1 MQFSEYVKYDGLGL
15 GQLVRQKDV
24 TPAELVETAIARAEA
39 VDPALNFL
47 VYRDFE
53 RARAAARTQKSSGLF
68 AGVPFLLKDILAF
81 AEGMPTRQGA
91 RFIPPIPF
99 PHDSLLT
106 TRFREAGLIP
116 LGKTNVPEYGLLP
129 TTESRLY
136 GPARNPFDLE
146 RSTGG
151 SSGGSAAAVAAGVV
165 PLAHANDG
173 GGSIRIP
180 ASCCGLVGLKPTRA
194 RVTLAPELGE
204 AVDGLA
210 IDFVLSRSVRDSAA
224 ALDVASGNIQGDP
237 YWAPPAPP
245 SWLATLEQAPKRLRI
260 AFSLRKLDGGAL
272 HPDCEAAVKAA
283 AKLCAD
289 LGHIVEEA
297 TPQFDIGVLVPSFL
311 VVWTANLAAAIDY
324 TARVTGQTPAP
335 DLFEGLTWGMYEA
348 GKRVSASEYL
358 LAKVAMQQAS
368 RGAAKFHDTHDLW
381 LAATLGAPPIKL
393 GTFDIDERD
402 IVKGFLPLFDYVP
415 FTALQ
420 NVTGQPAINLPLH
433 WNEAGLPIGVQF
445 AARFG
450 DEVTLLQLAAEL
462 ERALPWA
469 HRYGQAKV

>member
-1 MQFSEYVKYDGLGL
+1 MQFSEYRKYDGLGL
-15 GQLVRQKDV
+15 AALVRQNDV
-24 TPAELVETAIARAEA
+24 SPAELVETAIARAEA
-39 VDPALNFL
+39 VNPQLNFM

-53 RARAAARTQKSSGLF
+53 RARAAAQRAPREGVF
-68 AGVPFLLKDILAF
+68 AGVPFFLKDILGF

-91 RFIPPIPF
+91 RFIPAFPF

-106 TRFREAGLIP
+106 TRFKEAGLIP

-151 SSGGSAAAVAAGVV
+151 SSGGSAAAVASAVV

-194 RVTLAPELGE
+194 RGSLAPDLGE

-224 ALDVASGNIQGDP
+224 ALDVAAGNIQGDP

-245 SWLATLEQAPKRLRI
+245 SWLGASKEKPRRLRI
-260 AFSLRKLDGGAL
+260 AISRRKLDGAAL
-272 HPDCEAAVKAA
+272 HADCEAAVAA
-283 AKLCAD
+283 AARLCAD

-297 TPQFDIGVLVPSFL
+297 APQFDTGVLVPAFL
-311 VVWTANLAAAIDY
+311 AIWTANLAAAIDY
-324 TARVTGQTPAP
+324 VAKLTGQTPAP
-335 DLFEGLTWGMYEA
+335 ELFEGLTWGMYEA

-358 LAKVAMQQAS
+358 LAKAALQQAS
-368 RGAAKFHDTHDLW
+368 RGAAKFHDEFDLW
-381 LAATLGAPPIKL
+381 LTATLGEPPIKI

-420 NVTGQPAINLPLH
+420 NVTGQPAIDLPLH
-433 WNEAGLPIGVQF
+433 WNDAGLPIGVQF
-445 AARFG
+445 AAAFG
-450 DEVTLLQLAAEL
+450 DELTLLQLATEL
-462 ERALPWA
+462 ESAAPWA
-469 HRYGQAKV
+469 DRYARVKV